1 MLLII
6 SKEVIVF
13 MSRSKKSRKPGG
25 APTAKP
31 KLSKQELANVEKRIR
46 KSTGNVAGNRQKEAI
61 QDKGANQQTAKQKDP
76 RLGNKTPIVLD
87 RIKTQTQNKK
97 QTTNKK
103 SQVISDGVAHVH
115 VIENNDQQ
123 LSAEQELELIEQDQ
137 VLQDILAKQEDAK
150 MLTEQEV
157 GYYNQKMERHQ
168 LLSTELGLYDESVEV
183 TDDNEE
189 PSSEAELWRKLDNTD
204 LSDFTDKE
212 S

>member
-1 MLLII
+1 
-6 SKEVIVF
+6 

-46 KSTGNVAGNRQKEAI
+46 KSTGNVAGNRQKEAL
-61 QDKGANQQTAKQKDP
+61 QDKDVNQQTAKQKDP
-76 RLGNKTPIVLD
+76 RLGNKTPVVLGK
-87 RIKTQTQNKK
+87 IKIQTQTKK
-97 QTTNKK
+97 NIANKK
-103 SQVISDGVAHVH
+103 SQVTPDALASVQ

-123 LSAEQELELIEQDQ
+123 LSAEQEINLIEQDQ
-137 VLQDILAKQEDAK
+137 ALQDILAKQEDAK

-157 GYYNQKMERHQ
+157 VYYNQKMDRHQ
-168 LLSTELGLYDESVEV
+168 LLSTELGLYDESSEL

-189 PSSEAELWRKLDNTD
+189 PVSEDELWRKLESTD
-204 LSDFTDKE
+204 FSDFTDKE

>member
-1 MLLII
+1 
-6 SKEVIVF
+6 

-76 RLGNKTPIVLD
+76 RLGNKTPIVLSK
-87 RIKTQTQNKK
+87 INTQTQNKK
-97 QTTNKK
+97 NTTNKK
-103 SQVISDGVAHVH
+103 SQVISDTVASVR
-115 VIENNDQQ
+115 VIENTDKQ
-123 LSAEQELELIEQDQ
+123 LTAEQELQLIEQDQ
-137 VLQDILAKQEDAK
+137 LLQSILDKQEDDLA
-150 MLTEQEV
+150 LTEQEV

-189 PSSEAELWRKLDNTD
+189 LSSEDELWRKLDNTD
-204 LSDFTDKE
+204 LSDFEDKE